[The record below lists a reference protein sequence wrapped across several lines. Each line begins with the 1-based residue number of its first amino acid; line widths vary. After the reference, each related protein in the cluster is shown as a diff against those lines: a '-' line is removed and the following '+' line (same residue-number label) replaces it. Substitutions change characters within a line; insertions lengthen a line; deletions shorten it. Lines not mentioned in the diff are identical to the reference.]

1 MARLFSS
8 TQMIWLFPIISSIFL
23 MIAYIMIK
31 SNFNKTM
38 QVFLLFFVGCTGTL
52 NLASFLRSLALKFGG
67 ENLDKP
73 VPILENIQYRFF
85 SFRLTFLN
93 FL

>member
-1 MARLFSS
+1 MIIVMLILTFTATQVEVPYEINLLGFSLAIIYIGSVKSLDQYSLKKDTSSVEGSNGILARLLSS

-38 QVFLLFFVGCTGTL
+38 
-52 NLASFLRSLALKFGG
+52 
-67 ENLDKP
+67 
-73 VPILENIQYRFF
+73 
-85 SFRLTFLN
+85 
-93 FL
+93 